1 MNKVYLLSHV
11 RDEGDKDEDEKNIG
25 FYTTRELA
33 CMAQLKLNDKPGF
46 IDHPDGFRIVEMEL
60 DRDYW

>member
-1 MNKVYLLSHV
+1 MCEMRGIRMKM
-11 RDEGDKDEDEKNIG
+11 KKNIG